1 MAYTTSVFRREP
13 LWKVSMNV
21 RVQPT
26 VRCAF
31 VPEENAIKLILK
43 ESVEPPT
50 DSKETDVKQDVVIY
64 VLKVRSYLCDF
75 HFLTFGNFLARK
87 VVSEARL

>member
-1 MAYTTSVFRREP
+1 MFLIVFRREP

-31 VPEENAIKLILK
+31 VPQENALKFILK
-43 ESVEPPT
+43 ENVESSGFNSPEA
-50 DSKETDVKQDVVIY
+50 SQELVIY
-64 VLKVRSYLCDF
+64 VLKVCPCPFFVMQTQELVLS
-75 HFLTFGNFLARK
+75 AWE
-87 VVSEARL
+87 VVF